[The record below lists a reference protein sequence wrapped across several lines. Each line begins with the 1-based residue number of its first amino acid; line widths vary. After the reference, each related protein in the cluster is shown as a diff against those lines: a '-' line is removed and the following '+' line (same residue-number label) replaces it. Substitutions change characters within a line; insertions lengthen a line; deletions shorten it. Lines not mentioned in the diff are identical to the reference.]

1 MSDEL
6 LTPGTATHQL
16 AIERPDEVVLVCGRA
31 GGGQDQ
37 LTRRELDQRA
47 SALAHRLIAEGVASG
62 QTVATVLPNSIE
74 HMVAILAT
82 YMAGGTPFPI
92 AYRMP
97 EAERTKVIELA
108 EPRVVIGEPGI
119 GSTIT
124 VNDIIAAVRNSHVI
138 FIDFRHKPSGVLHS
152 KGLKDMGLTILR
164 E

>member
-1 MSDEL
+1 MRDEL

-97 EAERTKVIELA
+97 EAERTKVIEPADAAHPPSTSELLA
-108 EPRVVIGEPGI
+108 ACADQLAPYKVPRGVEFVDALP
-119 GSTIT
+119 
-124 VNDIIAAVRNSHVI
+124 RNEAGKIRRLS
-138 FIDFRHKPSGVLHS
+138 
-152 KGLKDMGLTILR
+152 LR
-164 E
+164 EAHGG